1 MSMSTRDL
9 WVTVH
14 GMVFG
19 GIFLLVYSA
28 GLLGLSGLQQSYL
41 TVAGLRD
48 RLRMLRTC
56 TSGMAALAWLTTL
69 SGSYIV
75 YPWYR
80 KLPPPGADLSFYPQA
95 LLKANP
101 LLKEWHYFGMEWKEH
116 VAWLAPIAATAVA
129 YIVWR
134 HGALLASDARLRRGV
149 IAMFSVAFA
158 AAAVAGGLGALI
170 TKAAPVR

>member
-1 MSMSTRDL
+1 
-9 WVTVH
+9 
-14 GMVFG
+14 MVFG
-19 GIFLLVYSA
+19 GVFLLVYSA
-28 GLLGLSGLQQSYL
+28 GLLGLWGLQSSYL

-48 RLRMLRTC
+48 RLRILRIC
-56 TSGMAALAWLTTL
+56 TSAMAALAWLTAI

-80 KLPPPGADLSFYPQA
+80 KPAPPGADLSLYPQA

-101 LLKEWHYFGMEWKEH
+101 LLKEWHFFGMEWKEH

-134 HGALLASDARLRRGV
+134 YGALLASDTRLRRGV
-149 IAMFSVAFA
+149 IAMFTVAFA

-170 TKAAPVR
+170 TKAAPVH